1 MWYERNLD
9 FLSSKSKMLEFDL
22 SKLEIEYDYDTDEEQ
37 IYRAKKMLM
46 KETFLATEFY
56 VKVDPFAMVEN
67 LRLKDYS

>member
-1 MWYERNLD
+1 
-9 FLSSKSKMLEFDL
+9 MLEFDL

-46 KETFLATEFY
+46 NDNYLATEFY
-56 VKVDPFAMVEN
+56 VKDDPFILVEN